1 MRNRTLKSKCSERTL
16 TSSSADCFIKEAM
29 TFSRGIEVIA
39 HKVLVSFRKCFG
51 DVLEVVG
58 ILGQPLKVRMLGL
71 IPHTPVPPEGTNPT

>member
-29 TFSRGIEVIA
+29 TSRGIEVIA

-71 IPHTPVPPEGTNPT
+71 ILHTPVPPEGTNPT